1 MGSTKLLGF
10 GYQGDA
16 RGKVIVQ
23 DIANKYLSILNA
35 SMVSDDGGA
44 VDTGPLYEKG
54 VPTMINLI
62 EDNQSHDFYFSYHHS
77 EGDSM
82 TMMNPDLLDSNV
94 VGVAV
99 MFYILADLDNT
110 IPRPQSSMLTS
121 E

>member
-1 MGSTKLLGF
+1 M
-10 GYQGDA
+10 
-16 RGKVIVQ
+16 IVQ

-44 VDTGPLYEKG
+44 VDTGPLYERG

-62 EDNQSHDFYFSYHHS
+62 EDNESHDFYFSYHHS
-77 EGDSM
+77 AGDSM
-82 TMMNPDLLDSNV
+82 TMMDPDLLDSNV
-94 VGVAV
+94 VGVAA